1 MRESLGLDL
10 RHTVRQLRRSR
21 GFTAAALF
29 TLALGIG
36 ANGAMFS
43 LVNALVFRP
52 LPIKDPHGLIAISGR
67 SSLQQL
73 RLIPIPAVEILSRD
87 GSPLQDVCGYNA
99 GVVLPIEANR
109 APTMAIG
116 GLVTGGCFDAFG
128 VAPLLGRIITGDD
141 APLYSRG
148 NLVTVISHRLWMRM
162 FNGDPSAIDKSIRV
176 EGAELRIIGVMP
188 EGFVGLHPHSPIE
201 FFTPFDTWS
210 PARTDRRPAASHI
223 VGRLRPEVTFEQASQ
238 QISAQWQAMIE
249 FAAPATMPP
258 AERQSMIAAR
268 PRIER
273 FGTGFSIYRDFYA
286 RPVTLMFGLTTILL
300 VLACL
305 NLGGLLLSR
314 AIERAPESAIR
325 LALGGSRARI
335 ARQLLIENVTLGIT
349 GAALAIPVSFALVN
363 LLVEFLPE
371 GLVDTGVTYTP
382 DALVIAVTAAVGVI
396 AGVVMSLLPMWIA
409 ASSRT
414 FAGIGA
420 NRSVSH
426 ASSYW
431 SRGLLVAQV
440 ALSIVMVVGAGL
452 LGRSLYLLRSVDTG
466 VRSENVAVARL
477 WPLPNAYRT
486 IDHAAYYPPLVERVA
501 SLPGVVAVG
510 YGRFFPRMSLQF
522 PGQPIALV
530 GDPDGDVRAHMEVT
544 SPAFFKALGV
554 PLVAGRGTTWSDTAR
569 SRQVAVISEQL
580 ARLLAP
586 GGNVIGR
593 RVRFGTDPRNQ
604 DVEIVGVV
612 RNMTMGNSRRTDLPM
627 LFRPALQLP
636 QFAQYPS
643 LVIRHEPHAL
653 AGLAAGVRQ
662 IATEGQ
668 REFLL
673 DFHPLQDL
681 LDRAP
686 ASERM
691 SAAVAVTLAVLA
703 ILLSFVGVFGVLAY
717 SVSRRTREIGVRAA
731 IGADPRSVMSMV
743 MREGVALTGLGVA
756 IGLPAAYFSGS
767 VLRSLTFGIAGAD
780 PVTFGSAAVFFLLL
794 GMAAG
799 LVPARRAA
807 RVDPVIALRAE

>member
-1 MRESLGLDL
+1 MRESIGHDL
-10 RHTVRQLRRSR
+10 RYALRHLRRSPV
-21 GFTAAALF
+21 FAAAALL
-29 TLALGIG
+29 TLALSIG
-36 ANGAMFS
+36 ANSAMFS
-43 LVNALVFRP
+43 LVNALVLRP

-67 SSLQQL
+67 NSLQQL
-73 RLIPIPAVEILSRD
+73 RLTPIPAVEVLSRD
-87 GSPLQDVCGYNA
+87 GSPLQNVCGYNA
-99 GVVLPIEANR
+99 GVVLPVEANG

-128 VAPLLGRIITGDD
+128 VLPLLGRTITGED

-162 FNGDPSAIDKSIRV
+162 FNGDPAAIDKSIRV
-176 EGAELRIIGVMP
+176 NGSELRIIGVMP
-188 EGFVGLHPHSPIE
+188 EGFIGLHAHSPIE
-201 FFTPFDTWS
+201 FFTAFDTWS
-210 PARTDRRPAASHI
+210 AARADRRPAASHI
-223 VGRLRPEVTFEQASQ
+223 VGRLRPGVTFEQASQ
-238 QISAQWQAMIE
+238 QIGAQWQALIE

-258 AERQSMIAAR
+258 AERQSMITAR
-268 PRIER
+268 PRIEH

-286 RPVTLMFGLTTILL
+286 RPVTLMFGLTMVLL
-300 VLACL
+300 VLACV

-314 AIERAPESAIR
+314 AIERAPDTAMR
-325 LALGGSRARI
+325 LALGGGRARI
-335 ARQLLIENVTLGIT
+335 ARQLLIENVMLGIA

-363 LLVEFLPE
+363 LVVEFLPQ
-371 GLVDTGVTYTP
+371 GLVDSGVTYTP
-382 DALVIAVTAAVGVI
+382 DALVIVVTAA
-396 AGVVMSLLPMWIA
+396 AGVVAGLVMSLLPIWVA
-409 ASSRT
+409 ARSPA

-420 NRSVSH
+420 NRIVSH
-426 ASSYW
+426 ATNYW

-452 LGRSLYLLRSVDTG
+452 LARSLYLLQSVDTG
-466 VRSENVAVARL
+466 VHSENVAVARL

-486 IDHAAYYPPLVERVA
+486 IDSAAYYPPLVERVA
-501 SLPGVVAVG
+501 SLPGVISVG
-510 YGRFFPRMSLQF
+510 YARVFPRMSLQF
-522 PGQPIALV
+522 PGEPIALF
-530 GDPDGDVRAHMEVT
+530 GDPDGDVRAHLEVT
-544 SPAFFKALGV
+544 SPAFFQTLGV
-554 PLVAGRGTTWSDTAR
+554 PLVAGRGTTWSDNAR

-580 ARLLAP
+580 ARMLAP
-586 GGNVIGR
+586 GGNVVGR
-593 RVRFGTDPRNQ
+593 RVRFGTDPRHQ

-612 RNMTMGNSRRTDLPM
+612 RNMTMGNSRRTDLPI

-636 QFAQYPS
+636 QFGQYPT

-673 DFHPLQDL
+673 DFQPLQEL

-703 ILLSFVGVFGVLAY
+703 VLLSFVGVFGVLAY

-731 IGADPRSVMSMV
+731 IGADPASVMSMV
-743 MREGVALTGLGVA
+743 MREGVVLTGLGVVV
-756 IGLPAAYFSGS
+756 GLPAAYFSGR
-767 VLRSLTFGIAGAD
+767 VLGSLTFGTSDAD
-780 PVTFGSAAVFFLLL
+780 PVTFGSASVFFLVL

-799 LVPARRAA
+799 VVPARRAA
-807 RVDPVIALRAE
+807 RIDPVIALRAD